1 MAFENPKSILITG
14 ASSGIGAALAEEYA
28 EAGVTLFLGG
38 RDADRLEV
46 IAEKCRAKGTQVET
60 QVCDVTDAAAMR
72 AWIDASDD
80 REPLNLV
87 IANAGIAMNAT
98 SVSGLQDVASQVFE
112 ANVTGKLNTIHPA
125 LERMAKRPWPVKD
138 AQIAIMSSMWG
149 HLASARSPAY
159 VSSKASVK
167 AYGQSLRG
175 AVRHM
180 GIGVTVLCPGYVR
193 SAMLNEN
200 MASVPFLIDADKAAK
215 IMRRAIARNKARI
228 TFPWQVRWLAMIA
241 INLPG
246 WLVDRLNKPY
256 GVPRLD
262 DDKAP

>member
-1 MAFENPKSILITG
+1 MSFENPKSILITG
-14 ASSGIGAALAEEYA
+14 ASSGIGAALAEQYA

-38 RDADRLEV
+38 RDPDRLDA
-46 IAEKCRAKGTQVET
+46 IAQRCRTKGAAVLT
-60 QVCDVTDAAAMR
+60 QVCDVVDEAGMR
-72 AWIDASDD
+72 AWIEASDD
-80 REPLNLV
+80 HQPLNLV
-87 IANAGIAMNAT
+87 IANAGIAGGT
-98 SVSGLQDVASQVFE
+98 PHVSGLQEVALTVFE
-112 ANVTGKLNTIHPA
+112 ANVTGIFNTIHPA
-125 LERMAKRPWPVKD
+125 LERMAKRPWPVSD

-149 HLASARSPAY
+149 HLGSARSPAY
-159 VSSKASVK
+159 VSSKAAVK

-193 SAMLNEN
+193 SAMLNES
-200 MASVPFLIDADKAAK
+200 MASVPFLIDADKAAR
-215 IMRRAIARNKARI
+215 IMRRALARNKARI

-262 DDKAP
+262 DQ